1 MNNTFDE
8 DQDVSLSRT
17 VSRNV
22 PEGGENGGG
31 ESYIDDDGVRVVV
44 VSIRDGRIS
53 DWKGGVKDWVITAPG
68 QSAGARLNGV
78 I

>member
-22 PEGGENGGG
+22 PEGG

-53 DWKGGVKDWVITAPG
+53 DWKGEVKDWVITTSRQAET
-68 QSAGARLNGV
+68 RVNGV
-78 I
+78 IH